1 MSFDS
6 NEELCLRVILFC
18 SFIFTGGASDPY
30 IRVMLLPDTKR
41 RYETI
46 VLDDTLDPVY
56 NQEFVFK
63 NLPFSEALNRTLC
76 IRALDF
82 DTLPVHDILGETL
95 IPLID
100 LDFSKGL
107 ELWRILVPGYD
118 PENPGE
124 FRQSSSDYGDICT
137 AIQYMPATGKLSVY
151 VIECKNL
158 KSVDE
163 GGVSDPF
170 VEVGLFHNRK
180 KKKAKKTRYIPQTL
194 DPYYNEEFTFKLDPA
209 LVPVTDIR
217 LLVLDHDFFG
227 GADVIGQ
234 VTIGAHS
241 YGPQKR
247 HWRDMLLS
255 PHKPIA
261 CWHMLRSKPRP
272 GEED

>member
-1 MSFDS
+1 
-6 NEELCLRVILFC
+6 
-18 SFIFTGGASDPY
+18 
-30 IRVMLLPDTKR
+30 MLLPDTKR

-56 NQEFVFK
+56 DQEFTFK
-63 NLPFSEALNRTLC
+63 KLPFSELLNRTLC

-95 IPLID
+95 VPMID
-100 LDFSKGL
+100 LEMTKPHP

-118 PENPGE
+118 PDNPGE
-124 FRQSSSDYGDICT
+124 FRQSSSDYGDICV
-137 AIQYMPATGKLSVY
+137 AMQYMPATSKLSVY

-170 VEVGLFHNRK
+170 CEVALFHNRK

-194 DPYYNEEFTFKLDPA
+194 NPYYNEEFVFKLDPA
-209 LVPVTDIR
+209 LIPVTDVR
-217 LLVLDHDFFG
+217 FLVLDHDFFG

-234 VTIGAHS
+234 VSIGCNS

-247 HWRDMLLS
+247 HWRDLLLS

-261 CWHMLRSKPRP
+261 CWHMLRSKPRE